1 MRWIVLV
8 LGVLGGLLAAALG
21 ITWISDYNR
30 LQATVRELS
39 SAGADLSALSG
50 LVRAAYVLL
59 VGAVLGLAGG
69 AVALRGQGRLA
80 AGLLL
85 VCPIVAA
92 VMTPKSLVGSFLLI
106 LAGGLALL
114 VRPPVQPAA

>member
-69 AVALRGQGRLA
+69 
-80 AGLLL
+80 
-85 VCPIVAA
+85 
-92 VMTPKSLVGSFLLI
+92 
-106 LAGGLALL
+106 LALL